1 MKKFTVIVLFAVHL
15 FFIFS
20 SSVFAA
26 GEGVNFELSDESS
39 LPNRLITFEM
49 KAKSDNI
56 LCAATFELAYDK
68 NVLEFRSAKVGLDG
82 CDIASEINNGK
93 VKLVYLDS
101 DGHNI
106 CDGVLIF
113 SITFKANAESH
124 GYIDFTVSDC
134 VTENIEWLEVD
145 SCKSGEYNISK
156 TFKAEN
162 NNGENSK
169 SDNKDNDTA
178 SKSKRSTV
186 PTETHTTSIDEFG
199 VLNPIADT
207 NLRFLLIGFAGG
219 VGLLSFCFIGYAIYC
234 KKLKKKNTDENNGAD
249 N

>member
-1 MKKFTVIVLFAVHL
+1 MKKFTVIALFVVYL

-26 GEGVNFELSDESS
+26 AGGINFELSDEAS
-39 LPNRLITFEM
+39 LPNRLVTFEM
-49 KAKSDNI
+49 KAKSDSM
-56 LCAATFELAYDK
+56 LCAASFELVYDK

-82 CDIASEINNGK
+82 CDIASECNNGK

-106 CDGVLIF
+106 SAGEVIF
-113 SITFKANAESH
+113 SITFKANAESY
-124 GYIDFTVSDC
+124 GYIDFSVSDC
-134 VTENIEWLEVD
+134 VTDNIEWLEVE

-156 TFKAEN
+156 NIKADN
-162 NNGENSK
+162 DNSKSSK

-186 PTETHTTSIDEFG
+186 PTETHTTSIDELG

-207 NLRFLLIGFAGG
+207 NFRLLLIGFSGG
-219 VGLLSFCFIGYAIYC
+219 VGLLSFCFIGYTVYC
-234 KKLKKKNTDENNGAD
+234 KKFKKKNTDENNGAD
-249 N
+249 D